1 MASAIP
7 DDSQSSDLLAALSN
21 SLYLFTPGAETEAL
35 SAIVP
40 MLITTP
46 APPTSEPLMSNWIP
60 TDYFQQAPTLNTTG
74 TASSHP
80 PTPRPGI
87 LQPVMSQQLNS
98 LMPSSFETLR
108 DANPCYSP
116 LILSPAFSPQL
127 QVSSPTPAQTPLTGP
142 MNPGPSGLPH
152 LSPLTHTMF
161 TFNLGSGEAS
171 EANSIAPTPFPMATP
186 LGSPDA
192 AFLIPSVSIN
202 PAGFG
207 YALYGTTPAVPF
219 AVPPPSPFIMSI
231 PTPALDFTIPTP
243 SFSFMPSPSEQCT
256 VQSQSR
262 AETPET
268 YLPAVFDPTYD
279 TIADIIHNL
288 INTRTPAADTFD
300 PSVFTASPSIPTIAT
315 PQPESTVTVTV
326 KSEDDTPEE
335 PESEVVDSAPPSPN
349 SPASSSISPPS
360 SGGPMHS
367 PRQFLYTTSICS
379 NAVRNEDG
387 ALICPICPESHSGRK
402 TFKTLPNL
410 RAHVRLH
417 HEKGRTL
424 VCDKCNKSFLR
435 KQDLD
440 RHASTHLPKDCKPHV
455 CLACGVGFSRID
467 AMRAHQRKKCRK
479 MT

>member
-7 DDSQSSDLLAALSN
+7 EDAQSSDLLTALSN
-21 SLYLFTPGAETEAL
+21 SLYLFTPGAETEVF
-35 SAIVP
+35 SAMVP
-40 MLITTP
+40 TLITTP
-46 APPTSEPLMSNWIP
+46 APTSEPVLDTWIP
-60 TDYFQQAPTLNTTG
+60 TDYFQQSALLNSAG
-74 TASSHP
+74 VGSHP
-80 PTPRPGI
+80 PTP
-87 LQPVMSQQLNS
+87 QPPNVQPAISHQPSS

-108 DANPCYSP
+108 DPNGCYSP

-127 QVSSPTPAQTPLTGP
+127 QVSTPTPAQTPLNGSI
-142 MNPGPSGLPH
+142 NPAPHALPH

-161 TFNLGSGEAS
+161 TFNLGSGDAS
-171 EANSIAPTPFPMATP
+171 EANSTVHTPFPIATP
-186 LGSPDA
+186 LGSPGTTL
-192 AFLIPSVSIN
+192 LIPSVSIT
-202 PAGFG
+202 PAAFG

-231 PTPALDFTIPTP
+231 PTPALDFTFPTP
-243 SFSFMPSPSEQCT
+243 SFSFMPSP
-256 VQSQSR
+256 
-262 AETPET
+262 AETCTTQNHSRPET
-268 YLPAVFDPTYD
+268 PDAYPASLDPTYD

-288 INTRTPAADTFD
+288 INTRTPAADTLD
-300 PSVFTASPSIPTIAT
+300 PSVFTSSPSVPMVSAPHIENTAV
-315 PQPESTVTVTV
+315 SV
-326 KSEDDTPEE
+326 KSEAFTPEE
-335 PESEVVDSAPPSPN
+335 TESEVADSAPPSPK
-349 SPASSSISPPS
+349 SPASSSTSPPS

-367 PRQFLYTTSICS
+367 PRQFLYTTSICT

-387 ALICPICPESHSGRK
+387 AFTCPICPESHSGRR

-479 MT
+479 MTT